1 MKNKRYW
8 WYGAT
13 SLFYMIIALYN
24 PSLVIKS
31 LQELLKILY
40 SLIAPFILVIILL
53 LLLENKKAKDL
64 IKKAANSKH
73 SLFFF
78 ILAGIISMGS
88 VYLIYPL
95 LSKFKKEGVSYAH
108 IAAFLYA
115 RAVKVPLIPILAYYF
130 SLKYAII
137 FNLVLI
143 MFSFVIYF
151 IIKFI
156 EKQRWLE

>member
-8 WYGAT
+8 WYST
-13 SLFYMIIALYN
+13 TLLFYIIIALYN
-24 PSLVIKS
+24 PSIVLKS

-40 SLIAPFILVIILL
+40 SLIVPFVLVIILL
-53 LLLENKKAKDL
+53 LLLENKKAKEL
-64 IKKAANSKH
+64 MQKAVKSKH

-88 VYLIYPL
+88 IYLIYPIL
-95 LSKFKKEGVSYAH
+95 NKFKKEGASYAH

-115 RAVKVPLIPILAYYF
+115 RAVKIPLIPILAYYF
-130 SLKYAII
+130 SLKYTII

-143 MFSFVIYF
+143 MFSFIIYLVIR
-151 IIKFI
+151 FI